1 MRAPRYSIAMDL
13 GRIRSFLFPS
23 IAAEDDRFG
32 DEMRRL
38 THLGLR
44 VIGATEIAVALFA
57 FFAQLV
63 TDMTLPP
70 EAGMGKDLIVG
81 RIWEA
86 SLVILVGVATL
97 AIAYTRAGRTHPA
110 LLLCGSCWL
119 SSAALIASSLLLT
132 PHATDEYIAA
142 HITTVVLV
150 AITAAPLRPLDT
162 FWVGVSI
169 WVFYFATFLAGLRWK
184 FVDPAA
190 WDTSHLVFLVLLTAL
205 STGLAAALYAR
216 RTTTYRTQ
224 QESLRL
230 TEYLA
235 AAPVRALLSENAI
248 SVGRLAA
255 ALTHELNT
263 PLGALKSS
271 IDTML
276 VVAAKQA
283 TAPPEAQERLV
294 TMQAELRRSV
304 SNSLD
309 RLKNVIARLQRFI
322 DLDHTERHPADLNEM
337 LTNVAIL
344 LSPVI
349 GAKEKVKLEFNL
361 RPVPLLTCRPQQL
374 TTVFSSLLSNAINA
388 IPDEGRVLVST
399 EKMDSM
405 VCVRIQ
411 DNGCGMEEAELETIF
426 DPGFRVTSGR
436 VSTGNWS
443 LFSSRQIVFEH
454 GGEIQITSSPGKG
467 TTVNVMLPI

>member
-1 MRAPRYSIAMDL
+1 MVMDFS
-13 GRIRSFLFPS
+13 RIRGFLFPA
-23 IAAEDDRFG
+23 IAAEDDRFH

-44 VIGATEIAVALFA
+44 VIGATEIAVAVFNFL
-57 FFAQLV
+57 AQFV
-63 TDMTLPP
+63 TDLAAAAHPERAIILGRLW
-70 EAGMGKDLIVG
+70 EAGAV
-81 RIWEA
+81 
-86 SLVILVGVATL
+86 VLVGLATVA
-97 AIAYTRAGRTHPA
+97 AAYTRPGRNHPA
-110 LLLCGSCWL
+110 WLLCGSCWL
-119 SSAALIASSLLLT
+119 SSAALIATSLLLT
-132 PHATDEYIAA
+132 PHISDEYIAA

-162 FWVGVSI
+162 FALGVSI
-169 WVFYFATFLAGLRWK
+169 WIFYFATFIAGSHWNLI
-184 FVDPAA
+184 DSAA
-190 WDTSHLVFLVLLTAL
+190 WDTSHLIFLVLLTML
-205 STGLAAALYAR
+205 STGLAAALYTQRASA
-216 RTTTYRTQ
+216 YRTQ

-283 TAPPEAQERLV
+283 TAPPESQDRLL

-304 SNSLD
+304 NNSME

-322 DLDHTERHPADLNEM
+322 DLDHTERQPADLNEM
-337 LTNVAIL
+337 LTNVGIL
-344 LSPVI
+344 LSPLMS
-349 GAKEKVKLEFNL
+349 EKQNVKLEFNL
-361 RPVPLLTCRPQQL
+361 RPVPRLTCRAQQL
-374 TTVFSSLLSNAINA
+374 TTVFSSLLTNAVNAIA
-388 IPDEGRVLVST
+388 GEGRVRVST
-399 EKMDSM
+399 EKTDSM
-405 VCVRIQ
+405 VSVKIE
-411 DNGCGMEEAELETIF
+411 DNGRGMEETELETIF

-454 GGEIQITSSPGKG
+454 GGEIQITSTPGKG
-467 TTVNVMLPI
+467 TTVNVLLPI